1 MQYKTNSVNRRKLV
15 AIGFGILAISL
26 GIIFYLKVAT
36 PHHFGEYFTKA
47 YYGQFGAIAI
57 CVELLA
63 AAYYLFV
70 GHKKTN
76 FAMALFGFTVVLNSI
91 LNVFG
96 LGTVSIAILIMSVL
110 LVSAG
115 VAFYIA
121 FTNAFYLGKISILN
135 VIFSFVLGNL
145 IAFYFNYF

>member
-36 PHHFGEYFTKA
+36 PHHLGKYFTKA

-70 GHKKTN
+70 GHKKN
-76 FAMALFGFTVVLNSI
+76 
-91 LNVFG
+91 
-96 LGTVSIAILIMSVL
+96 
-110 LVSAG
+110 
-115 VAFYIA
+115 
-121 FTNAFYLGKISILN
+121 
-135 VIFSFVLGNL
+135 
-145 IAFYFNYF
+145 